1 MAVTVIVVNY
11 NAGPALLRMMD
22 SLAPALGPD
31 DEVIVVDNAS
41 ADNSLDPMAG
51 HAARPV
57 LIRNADNRGFS
68 AAVNQGM
75 DAAHGDYFLLLN
87 PDVIV
92 QPDTLR
98 EMERFM
104 AARPDAGVAGGRVC
118 ETDGRLQL
126 ACRRG
131 FPTPWV
137 AFCRLSGLSLLFPKS
152 KLFARYNL
160 TFLDPDNEA
169 EVDAVSGSF
178 MMIRRAVTEQIGRFD
193 EDYFLYAEDIDFC
206 LRAKQAG
213 WKALYNPAAPIVHA
227 KGVCADTSP
236 GPAAYQFYHTMW
248 TFHKKH
254 FYCKTPAPVNALIWL
269 GVQAM
274 KFVKPRLAELK
285 AARRRKRQRQ

>member
-11 NAGPALLRMMD
+11 NAGPALPRMVD

-31 DEVIVVDNAS
+31 DELLVVDNAS
-41 ADNSLDPMAG
+41 EDNSLDLISN
-51 HAARPV
+51 HASNPV
-57 LIRNADNRGFS
+57 FIRNPDNRGFS

-75 DAAHGDYFLLLN
+75 AAGRGDFFLLLN
-87 PDVIV
+87 PDVVV
-92 QPDTLR
+92 QPGTLR

-104 AARPDAGVAGGRVC
+104 AAHPGAGVAGGRVC

-131 FPTPWV
+131 FPSPWV
-137 AFCRLSGLSLLFPKS
+137 AFCRLSGLSFMFPQS
-152 KLFARYNL
+152 TLFARYNL
-160 TFLDPDNEA
+160 TFLDPDQEA

-193 EDYFLYAEDIDFC
+193 EDFFLYAEDIDFC
-206 LRAKQAG
+206 FRAKQAG
-213 WKALYNPAAPIVHA
+213 WKVMYNPAAPITHA
-227 KGVCADTSP
+227 KGVCADSSP

-254 FYCKTPAPVNALIWL
+254 FYKKTLPPVNLLIWL
-269 GVQAM
+269 GVQGM
-274 KFVKPRLAELK
+274 KFVKPRLAQFK
-285 AARRRKRQRQ
+285 AARRSK